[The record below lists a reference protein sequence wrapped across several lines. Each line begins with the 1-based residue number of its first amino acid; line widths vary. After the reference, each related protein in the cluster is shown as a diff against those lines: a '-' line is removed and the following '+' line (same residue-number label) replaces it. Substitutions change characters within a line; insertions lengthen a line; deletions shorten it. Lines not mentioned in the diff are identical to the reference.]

1 MVVDLHI
8 NISNLHN
15 EFKDNII
22 SDEINVIYFLKLV
35 RLGHMEAIY
44 LLSKTK

>member
-15 EFKDNII
+15 ESKNDII
-22 SDEINVIYFLKLV
+22 SDEIYVIYFLKLV
-35 RLGHMEAIY
+35 RIGHMEAIY